1 MFIYFAKYPDY
12 EGVINNFKLTNAS
25 EEYLQFKESVESM
38 DSRSLLPEIKDYVFS
53 VSDAAIKTKI
63 ETLRD
68 CFLFVDYG
76 AILST
81 TNQLNVKDD
90 IMDMAITIART
101 NNGTGIDPIEE
112 LVKVDKMLNL
122 IKRIRNDMRNDSEDS
137 FVKMIQ
143 FPADIVPYF
152 SAELYNS
159 YGWTLIFKIKGVNF
173 I

>member
-1 MFIYFAKYPDY
+1 MFIYFAKYPAY

-25 EEYLQFKESVESM
+25 DEYLQFKNNVESM
-38 DSRSLLPEIKDYVFS
+38 AHRSLLPEIKDYVFS
-53 VSDAAIKTKI
+53 VSDVAIKKKI
-63 ETLRD
+63 ETIRD
-68 CFLFVDYG
+68 FFLFVDYG
-76 AILST
+76 AVLST
-81 TNQLNVKDD
+81 INHINVKDD
-90 IMDMAITIART
+90 VMDMAITIART

-112 LVKVDKMLNL
+112 LVKVDQMLNL
-122 IKRIRNDMRNDSEDS
+122 IKQIRDDMRNDTDDS